1 MSPILLDGKATA
13 DKIKLQIAQQVK
25 ERVGNGK
32 KQPHLAAI
40 LVGNDGA
47 SQTYVGHKE
56 KACAQVGFKSTL
68 VRFDES
74 VTEDEL
80 LSVIKDI
87 NNNDDIDGLIVQ
99 LPLPKHINEN
109 RVIETISPSKDVDGF
124 HPLNF
129 GKMVL
134 DLPTFLPATPFGITK
149 LIEEY
154 NLDTKGKNC
163 VILGRSNIVGR
174 PMANLMSRKDKYAD
188 CTVTMCPSRTKDI
201 ESFTKNAEIGRA
213 SCRERGCQ

>member
-99 LPLPKHINEN
+99 LPLGLLK
-109 RVIETISPSKDVDGF
+109 
-124 HPLNF
+124 
-129 GKMVL
+129 VL
-134 DLPTFLPATPFGITK
+134 QF
-149 LIEEY
+149 
-154 NLDTKGKNC
+154 
-163 VILGRSNIVGR
+163 
-174 PMANLMSRKDKYAD
+174 
-188 CTVTMCPSRTKDI
+188 
-201 ESFTKNAEIGRA
+201 
-213 SCRERGCQ
+213 